1 MRTSRQRNGEKE
13 RKGIDRTEKL
23 TIVTL
28 EIKSEENSTEGSLV
42 VKNILLDPEWS
53 ANLCIQLKEKQTYV
67 NAGEKSIS

>member
-42 VKNILLDPEWS
+42 VKNILLDPE
-53 ANLCIQLKEKQTYV
+53 
-67 NAGEKSIS
+67 